1 MKKLLILATLIT
13 LAGCGG
19 GNSLTGSSA
28 SKLPNVAG
36 VYAGTLHVDVDN
48 SRVADGR
55 ATLTVNQSRASVTI
69 TGMITFGT
77 ESVELPPVQCQVDAT
92 GFVSGCQG
100 CSGNSVTND
109 PDCGTIR
116 GTGVSAAFHE
126 NALDYSESATTSFC
140 GNWHVYG
147 TLTR

>member
-55 ATLTVNQSRASVTI
+55 ATLTVNQSRASRSHNPRKREPIFTQKDFR
-69 TGMITFGT
+69 GP
-77 ESVELPPVQCQVDAT
+77 ESGLPCAT
-92 GFVSGCQG
+92 K
-100 CSGNSVTND
+100 
-109 PDCGTIR
+109 
-116 GTGVSAAFHE
+116 AA
-126 NALDYSESATTSFC
+126 SPP
-140 GNWHVYG
+140 
-147 TLTR
+147 R

>member
-1 MKKLLILATLIT
+1 M
-13 LAGCGG
+13 
-19 GNSLTGSSA
+19 
-28 SKLPNVAG
+28 
-36 VYAGTLHVDVDN
+36 
-48 SRVADGR
+48 
-55 ATLTVNQSRASVTI
+55 NQSRASVTI

-100 CSGNSVTND
+100 GSGNSVTND